1 MSLQQRLL
9 EEMKTA
15 MRDGDALKV
24 SVIRLLRAS
33 IKNKEISK
41 GKQNPLTEQDILETI
56 ISATKQRKDSIE
68 QFAKGGRMDLVA
80 KEKSELEI
88 LQTYLPQS
96 LSVEELKSKVQAL
109 IKEIGASGQKDMGKV
124 MKILMPQ
131 VAGKIDGSVVG
142 QVVKDLLS
150 QSS

>member
-1 MSLQQRLL
+1 
-9 EEMKTA
+9 
-15 MRDGDALKV
+15 
-24 SVIRLLRAS
+24 
-33 IKNKEISK
+33 
-41 GKQNPLTEQDILETI
+41 
-56 ISATKQRKDSIE
+56 
-68 QFAKGGRMDLVA
+68 MDLVA